1 VFYARTDPGRQ
12 RDHNE
17 DAIWASVL
25 PDEGGDPSPWYLFAV
40 ADGLGGLE
48 RGDWASQTA
57 IRVLTEQLP
66 GQFVDHSPRES
77 LVAAFRAANAA
88 TWEGNA
94 KVAGKHRAATTL
106 VAALVR
112 HGTLWWAHVG
122 DSRAYLVHQGRT
134 QRLTRDH
141 SWVDEQVRAGLM
153 TSEQALISERRHAIT
168 RSIGY
173 DVSVE
178 VDAGGPMPL
187 RPGDILVLCS
197 DGLHDQVTDEELASV
212 VLQLLPEAAADRL
225 VALSNER
232 GGPDNIS
239 VILCTMFDASV
250 DAARTGLNPANQATL
265 P

>member
-1 VFYARTDPGRQ
+1 M
-12 RDHNE
+12 
-17 DAIWASVL
+17 L

-57 IRVLTEQLP
+57 IRILTQQLP
-66 GQFVDHSPRES
+66 LQFVEHSPRDA
-77 LVAAFRAANAA
+77 LVAAFQASNTAV
-88 TWEGNA
+88 WEGSAN
-94 KVAGKHRAATTL
+94 VTGQHRAATTL
-106 VAALVR
+106 VAAVVR

-122 DSRAYLVHQGRT
+122 DSRAYLVRQGRA
-134 QRLTRDH
+134 QRLTQDH

-153 TSEQALISERRHAIT
+153 TREQALISERRHAIT

-173 DVSVE
+173 DATVE
-178 VDAGGPMPL
+178 VDTGGPTPL
-187 RPGDILVLCS
+187 RSGDVLIVCS
-197 DGLHDQVTDEELASV
+197 DGLHDQVTDDELASV
-212 VLQLLPEAAADRL
+212 VQQLLPEAAADRL

-250 DAARTGLNPANQATL
+250 DAARSGQNPATQVTL